1 MARKGKVVEIPPGEA
16 SFILEAM
23 VLDGRIN
30 PKLLDEYRRR
40 YLDEIKTIEARLAR
54 LRDLGAPALSAV
66 LGAAA
71 VAVAPAVGRAARRAA
86 PKVRARVR
94 KAAAKLTPERMK
106 TRELQG
112 RYLGLMRQIPR
123 PVVKQKFGKDA
134 IKEKGKEAVIVEMQ
148 KYIEQNG
155 GAASKNAATKRKRK
169 AAGKR

>member
-1 MARKGKVVEIPPGEA
+1 MARKGKVVQIPPGEA

-40 YLDEIKTIEARLAR
+40 YLDEISAIEARLAR
-54 LRDLGAPALSAV
+54 LRDLGGPAIGAV

-71 VAVAPAVGRAARRAA
+71 VAVAPAVGRAARRAG
-86 PKVRARVR
+86 PKVRARVK

-123 PVVKQKFGKDA
+123 PVVKQRFGKDA
-134 IKEKGKEAVIVEMQ
+134 IKAKGKEAVIGEMQ
-148 KYIEQNG
+148 KYLEQNG
-155 GAASKNAATKRKRK
+155 GVAAKKSAKKRKK
-169 AAGKR
+169 AAKR

>member
-1 MARKGKVVEIPPGEA
+1 MARRGKVVEIPPGEA

-23 VLDGRIN
+23 VLDGRLN

-54 LRDLGAPALSAV
+54 LRDLGAPVLAAV
-66 LGAAA
+66 VGGAA
-71 VAVAPAVGRAARRAA
+71 VAAAPAVRRAGRRVA

-134 IKEKGKEAVIVEMQ
+134 IKEKGKEAVIGEMQ

-155 GAASKNAATKRKRK
+155 AATRKAATKKRRK
-169 AAGKR
+169 AGKR